1 MTQLRPRPWTLA
13 SAVAASGL
21 LAGALLASGSAAA
34 APVHL
39 TGAAR
44 TSSSQVN
51 NGPPAGAPV
60 TSPAPGQVFTPGANI
75 KLTAAP
81 FSASVAAKDTLSSAP
96 VTAIK
101 FYASTNLTNN
111 VLVGVAKK
119 APWTATWKHVAAGDY
134 SVTAVT
140 FNKHGS
146 TTSDPVAIQ
155 VEKPSVMVSQ
165 STVTLAK
172 GKSSSF
178 AVRLSTAPKSVVRV
192 RLSDAGKGS
201 KVARGQTLTF
211 TPSNWNQPQAVTVAS
226 TAG

>member
-1 MTQLRPRPWTLA
+1 MTKLRPRPWSIA

-34 APVHL
+34 APVHF

-75 KLTAAP
+75 RLSAAP
-81 FSASVAAKDTLSSAP
+81 LLASVAAKDGLSTSP

-111 VLVGVAKK
+111 VLVGVAKS
-119 APWTATWKHVAAGDY
+119 APWTVSWKLPSRPAVKPRPGETW
-134 SVTAVT
+134 
-140 FNKHGS
+140 
-146 TTSDPVAIQ
+146 
-155 VEKPSVMVSQ
+155 
-165 STVTLAK
+165 
-172 GKSSSF
+172 
-178 AVRLSTAPKSVVRV
+178 
-192 RLSDAGKGS
+192 
-201 KVARGQTLTF
+201 
-211 TPSNWNQPQAVTVAS
+211 
-226 TAG
+226 